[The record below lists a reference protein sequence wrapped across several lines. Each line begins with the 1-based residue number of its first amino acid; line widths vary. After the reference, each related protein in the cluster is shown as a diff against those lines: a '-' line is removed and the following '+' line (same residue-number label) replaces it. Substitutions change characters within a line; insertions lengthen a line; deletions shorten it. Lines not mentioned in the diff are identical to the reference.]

1 MFVKNT
7 ESFELIGIINK
18 EVSEVA
24 YIFRGL
30 FKVHSDQNGCRE
42 HNLRRRE
49 SQDFTHGKLQKE
61 KGRFNFVS
69 LVMFGRL
76 LFDQAMFDRHFV

>member
-7 ESFELIGIINK
+7 ECFELIGIINK

-24 YIFRGL
+24 YILRGPFEL
-30 FKVHSDQNGCRE
+30 QLYSDQNGCRE
-42 HNLRRRE
+42 HYLRRRE
-49 SQDFTHGKLQKE
+49 SQDFTYRKLQKE

-76 LFDQAMFDRHFV
+76 FV